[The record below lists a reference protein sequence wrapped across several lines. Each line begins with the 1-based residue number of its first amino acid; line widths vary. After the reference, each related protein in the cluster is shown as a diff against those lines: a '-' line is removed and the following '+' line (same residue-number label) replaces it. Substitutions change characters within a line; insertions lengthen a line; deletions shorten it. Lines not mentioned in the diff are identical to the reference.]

1 MLENEIFFLN
11 DTKKLD
17 KKLTELICNKLF
29 VKDELCDCRHL
40 QTLQPDRSA
49 VVLHDAELSA
59 QVIHSYQ

>member
-1 MLENEIFFLN
+1 MKYFFWMIQ
-11 DTKKLD
+11 KKLE

-49 VVLHDAELSA
+49 VVLHDAKLMSA
-59 QVIHSYQ
+59 QVIH